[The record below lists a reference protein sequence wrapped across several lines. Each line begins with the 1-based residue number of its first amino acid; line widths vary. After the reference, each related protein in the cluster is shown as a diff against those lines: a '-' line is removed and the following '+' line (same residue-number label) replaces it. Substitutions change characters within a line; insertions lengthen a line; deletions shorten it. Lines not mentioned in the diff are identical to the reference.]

1 MNNLGTRLLL
11 LAAPGLLATSA
22 LANYSPS
29 DWQQYQLKGE
39 SSRQLGDQLTEVTY
53 ELSARSGDSPINS

>member
-11 LAAPGLLATSA
+11 LAAPGLFATSA

-39 SSRQLGDQLTEVTY
+39 SSRQLGTV
-53 ELSARSGDSPINS
+53 SPK

>member
-1 MNNLGTRLLL
+1 MNHLCTRLLL
-11 LAAPGLLATSA
+11 LAAPGLLAAPA

-39 SSRQLGDQLTEVTY
+39 SSRQLGIV
-53 ELSARSGDSPINS
+53 SPK